1 MNYKGLHLNPLA
13 RLTMKLWW
21 LFVFLLCPVC
31 VGAQKIVF
39 INPGKSNEAYWVAAS
54 QSMVLAADSLKMSLE
69 VRYAER
75 EHLRSF
81 DIARELIAR
90 APENRPDY
98 VIFSNDHAVSPE
110 LLRLFE
116 PSGIKSFLAYS
127 KPTQHERVQT
137 GLPRQKF
144 KNWVGSLEPKAQD
157 AGYLTARALINKGRA
172 MKAHAPDGRLHMLAI
187 AGDRSTNS
195 SILRNAGMR
204 QAVKEA
210 GDVVLDQEVYGDWTR
225 DKAAEQAQWLFQRY
239 PQARLLWAGNDLMAF
254 GAMQTLEQRGGVV
267 GQSMFFSGVNT
278 SAEALDALRKGRLSA
293 LAGGHFVNG
302 AWAMVMI
309 YDHYHGKDFMDQG
322 LELEMPMFTLFTP
335 LLADKFQM
343 VFNGKNPIDFRR
355 YSKVLNPQVQRYAF
369 GFEQLLK

>member
-1 MNYKGLHLNPLA
+1 
-13 RLTMKLWW
+13 MKLWW

>member
-1 MNYKGLHLNPLA
+1 
-13 RLTMKLWW
+13 
-21 LFVFLLCPVC
+21 
-31 VGAQKIVF
+31 
-39 INPGKSNEAYWVAAS
+39 
-54 QSMVLAADSLKMSLE
+54 
-69 VRYAER
+69 
-75 EHLRSF
+75 
-81 DIARELIAR
+81 
-90 APENRPDY
+90 
-98 VIFSNDHAVSPE
+98 
-110 LLRLFE
+110 
-116 PSGIKSFLAYS
+116 
-127 KPTQHERVQT
+127 
-137 GLPRQKF
+137 
-144 KNWVGSLEPKAQD
+144 LEPKAQD

-267 GQSMFFSGVNT
+267 GRSMFFSGVNT